1 MRARAALG
9 CALLTLVQAGAQ
21 GASAPVI
28 LRTVLVEGGSLDDQQ
43 FARAAFGLQPGRAVD
58 EATLQRAVAA
68 VRLVDRFQSVDG
80 RLEPDGVVHLRL
92 VPLAPLA
99 AWDWTGDPLPGP
111 FRKTLLPELHKG
123 QRLGPLRLEA
133 FRTLAEQRLREGGY
147 PQVRVL
153 ALPGEEGRT
162 LRLSVTLGPADLLS
176 SVVIEGHPGPYG
188 RERLL
193 KVAGIQPGRS
203 LWTTGLAREIERRL
217 RARFVKDGRLEG
229 SATVTR
235 TGTEGGAVI
244 TVEAGPKVRLRAEG
258 LSLLGP
264 LLGRPRLTDFVP
276 LARADRYSPGLLE
289 EGSGRI
295 ATYFRDQGYPEVRVT
310 WDRKVTKGTAVEP
323 EAVTLTYHVTTGPR
337 RLIREVRIEGNREL
351 SEEQL
356 RPALDLPK
364 RNFVQAPQ
372 AKGETM
378 RALEDRLTAFYLQR
392 GFPEVRV
399 RRRVEANKDGSVDVR
414 LVVREGR
421 QRFLRELVLSLPQD
435 PGFPP
440 ERLEGSLLLALSDHP
455 VPLKG
460 GPPHRFGSDRPLL
473 QGRQGTLEA
482 SPGQVRLVF
491 DRPIPLVR
499 NDLAL
504 VVSDLR
510 QQLSSLGSA
519 NPQVHIAFEDDDA
532 QSVVRIEIPTQPL
545 DHLRRVVVQGGDR
558 TRAEA
563 ILREVSASPEAPL
576 DPLRLDEAQ
585 VRIAG
590 LGAFQRVDFLGLSDL
605 PGQKEQGWKRG
616 DMALQLQERSPW
628 VFTESFG
635 YDKTQ
640 GYHFGLNTQRL
651 NVGGMGR
658 TLDFGA
664 RAGDQT
670 LRIPAL
676 RRAFPTGDVKRS
688 LDSYSM
694 GYTDP
699 WFLPGAL
706 DAWMPSRTRMHLE
719 GAYIEE
725 AQAAFFARR
734 RRFTASFEWKL
745 GSAQSVSLGY
755 RFERVEVGANTDANN
770 IPLISD
776 QDLFLLA
783 RTPPRSIISAPYL
796 QVAVDRRD
804 KAYDPTEGTFFLA
817 RLELA
822 NQLFGTSANS
832 SFVKLDLRHQ
842 WNWPVGFRA
851 EYGVVSAGARLGLA
865 RPTAQSAEDLPL
877 SERFFG
883 GGPYSVRGVEP
894 DMLGQILRTT
904 GQSGALLPQI
914 IPLGGQGLAV
924 VSLEYRFPFFGQSVW
939 GEVFVDSGQVYRS
952 LRSDRVST
960 TATTLLQASPV
971 AGPRL
976 PAVSPMV
983 SAQTAPPFP
992 PFRTTLG
999 LGLIFKLGFPLK
1011 VEYAADW
1018 KRIIGR
1024 PRTPDEVDTQLKS
1037 LLISAGYQF

>member
-9 CALLTLVQAGAQ
+9 CALLALVQAGAQ
-21 GASAPVI
+21 GVSTPVP
-28 LRTVLVEGGSLDDQQ
+28 LRAVLLEGGSGDDQQ
-43 FARAAFGLQPGRAVD
+43 FARAALGLSLGRTVD
-58 EATLQRAVAA
+58 EAGFRKALDA

-80 RLEPDGVVHLRL
+80 RLDPDGTAHVRL
-92 VPLAPLA
+92 VPLVPLA
-99 AWDWTGDPLPGP
+99 TWSWAGDPLPP
-111 FRKTLLPELHKG
+111 SFRKTVLPELGKG
-123 QRLGPLRLEA
+123 QRLGPQRLEA

-147 PQVRVL
+147 PKAEVR
-153 ALPGEEGRT
+153 AQSGEGGRT
-162 LRLSVTLGPADLLS
+162 VRFQVALGPAALIPS
-176 SVVIEGHPGPYG
+176 ATIEGHPAPYKP
-188 RERLL
+188 ETLL
-193 KVAGIQPGRS
+193 KVAGIRPGHS
-203 LWTTGLAREIERRL
+203 LWTAGLPREAERRL
-217 RARFVKDGRLEG
+217 RAKFVKDGRLEG
-229 SATVTR
+229 SATVRSTD
-235 TGTEGGAVI
+235 EGGGAAVI
-244 TVEAGPKVRLRAEG
+244 EVEPGPKVKLKAQG
-258 LSLLGP
+258 LSLFGP
-264 LLGRPRLTDFVP
+264 LFGRPRLTDFVP
-276 LARADRYSPGLLE
+276 LARADRYSAGLLE
-289 EGSGRI
+289 EGAGRI

-310 WDRKVTKGTAVEP
+310 HDRRVTRGTADRP
-323 EAVTLTYHVTTGPR
+323 EEVTITYRVDPGPQ
-337 RLIREVRIEGNREL
+337 RLIRTVRIEGNREL

-356 RPALDLPK
+356 RTALQLPK
-364 RNFVQAPQ
+364 RYFVLLPQ

-378 RALEDRLTAFYLQR
+378 RALEDRLTAIYLQR

-421 QRFLRELVLSLPQD
+421 QRFLRELVLDLPQD
-435 PGFPP
+435 PAFPP
-440 ERLEGSLLLALSDHP
+440 GRLEGSLLLALSDHP
-455 VPLKG
+455 VPVKG
-460 GPPHRFGSDRPLL
+460 GQGRRFGSDRRQL
-473 QGRQGTLEA
+473 QGRQGTLESA
-482 SPGQVRLVF
+482 PGRVRLVF
-491 DRPIPLVR
+491 DQPLPLVR

-510 QQLSSLGSA
+510 QRLSSLGSA
-519 NPQVHIAFEDDDA
+519 NPQVRIAFEDDDT
-532 QSVVRIEIPTQPL
+532 QSLVRIQVPPQPL
-545 DHLRRVVVQGGDR
+545 DHVHRVVVQGSDR

-563 ILREVSASPEAPL
+563 VLREVAAPVEAPL
-576 DPLRLDEAQ
+576 DPLKLDDAQ
-585 VRIAG
+585 VRIAE
-590 LGAFQRVDFLGLSDL
+590 LGAFQRVDFLGISDL
-605 PGQKEQGWKRG
+605 PGQKDQGWKRG

-688 LDSYSM
+688 LDSYSV

-706 DAWMPSRTRMHLE
+706 DAWLPSRTRMHME

-734 RRFTASFEWKL
+734 RRFTTSFEWKL
-745 GSAQSVSLGY
+745 GPVQSVSLGY

-770 IPLISD
+770 TPLISD
-776 QDLFLLA
+776 QDLFYLA

-796 QVAVDRRD
+796 QVVVDRRD
-804 KAYDPTEGTFFLA
+804 KPYDPTEGTFFSA

-822 NQLFGTSANS
+822 NQFFGTSANS

-851 EYGVVSAGARLGLA
+851 EHGVVSAGLRVGLA

-914 IPLGGQGLAV
+914 IPLGGQGLALV
-924 VSLEYRFPFFGQSVW
+924 TLEYRFPFLGQSVW
-939 GEVFVDSGQVYRS
+939 GEVFADSGQVYR
-952 LRSDRVST
+952 
-960 TATTLLQASPV
+960 TLNPDKNAV
-971 AGPRL
+971 A
-976 PAVSPMV
+976 
-983 SAQTAPPFP
+983 PFP
-992 PFRTTLG
+992 AMRTSLG
-999 LGLIFKLGFPLK
+999 LGLILKLGFPLK
-1011 VEYAADW
+1011 LEYAADW
-1018 KRIIGR
+1018 KRIMGR
-1024 PRTPDEVDTQLKS
+1024 PRTQDERDTQLKS
-1037 LLISAGYQF
+1037 LLISAGFQF